1 MEDSKPQEITPE
13 NNTETI
19 FTPEEFSMEGYDKHI
34 RQARNAI
41 FFAAAILVINV
52 IVLAFTVSAEYEFLW
67 LDVLIWGI
75 FIAGFIVLGFW
86 TKKKPYY
93 AIIGALIL
101 YGLFILLN
109 AALDISSIFKGLIF
123 KIAIVV
129 FLVKGIKDAKE
140 AQEMKAQLKIDA

>member
-1 MEDSKPQEITPE
+1 MEDDKPLEITPE

-19 FTPEEFSMEGYDKHI
+19 FTPEEFSIEGYDKHI

-41 FFAAAILVINV
+41 FLAAAILVINV
-52 IVLAFTVSAEYEFLW
+52 IILAVSVPAEYEYLW
-67 LDVLIWGI
+67 LDVLIWGL

-109 AALDISSIFKGLIF
+109 ALLDVSSLFKGLLF
-123 KIAIVV
+123 KIIIVV

-140 AQEMKAQLKIDA
+140 AQEMKAHLDK

>member
-1 MEDSKPQEITPE
+1 MEDNKPKEITPE

-19 FTPEEFSMEGYDKHI
+19 FTPEEFSIEGYDKHI

-41 FFAAAILVINV
+41 FLAAAILLINL
-52 IVLAFTVSAEYEFLW
+52 IVLAVSVPSEYELLW
-67 LDVLIWGI
+67 LDVLIWGA
-75 FIAGFIVLGFW
+75 FIAGFIILGFW

-109 AALDISSIFKGLIF
+109 AAIDISSIFKGLLF
-123 KIAIVV
+123 KIAIIV

-140 AQEMKAQLKIDA
+140 AQEMKAHLDK